1 MQENYL
7 IFGIVA
13 LIVIVLV
20 ALFIIMVNLQKTV
33 VVTHPSKEKK
43 EAEAAK
49 EKATI
54 EAMIDIASK
63 RRSSKTDLMNAIL
76 KVVQDCPFPAKQNGT
91 APKLSKVYLNFVL
104 LIASHPQSDA
114 QMIAF
119 MSQRIKDANPEY
131 KQEID
136 IYENEGIN
144 QRGNRI

>member
-76 KVVQDCPFPAKQNGT
+76 KVVQDCPFPANS
-91 APKLSKVYLNFVL
+91 AEVL
-104 LIASHPQSDA
+104 FSMH
-114 QMIAF
+114 
-119 MSQRIKDANPEY
+119 
-131 KQEID
+131 
-136 IYENEGIN
+136 
-144 QRGNRI
+144 